1 MNSLTSFERSLIS
14 QILGYSNTNITK
26 IYTIH
31 SLDKATI
38 ATNKVV
44 ENMLSIF
51 GPNVC
56 LNEILSGIVP

>member
-1 MNSLTSFERSLIS
+1 MINNGETLNTIAK
-14 QILGYSNTNITK
+14 ILGHGNTK
-26 IYTIH
+26 ITENYIIT
-31 SLDKATI
+31 SLAKATI

-44 ENMLSIF
+44 ANMLSIF

>member
-1 MNSLTSFERSLIS
+1 MKNNGETLDTIS
-14 QILGYSNTNITK
+14 QILGHSDTNMTK

-51 GPNVC
+51 GPIFV
-56 LNEILSGIVP
+56 